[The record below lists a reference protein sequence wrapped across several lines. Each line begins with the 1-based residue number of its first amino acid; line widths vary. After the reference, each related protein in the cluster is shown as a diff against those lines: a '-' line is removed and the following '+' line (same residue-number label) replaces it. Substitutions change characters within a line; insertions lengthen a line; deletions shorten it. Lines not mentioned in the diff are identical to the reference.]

1 MAHDEWIKLSENE
14 KRNYACH
21 VKQSKNVKTSDMK

>member
-21 VKQSKNVKTSDMK
+21 VKQSKNVKASDMK